1 MQDMKKYKIV
11 FLFSGQGSQYR
22 NMGKSLFENHPV
34 FRSSIE
40 ESDLIF
46 QKYLHRSLVNELY
59 GKDDSDFDEL
69 LITHPAIVAI
79 EIAMIEVMKSYNIIP
94 DYVFGQ
100 SLGEFAAGVASGV
113 WPGSAAIK
121 AAIEQSKSLT
131 RSNLEGGMLTVIN
144 AATHHESKIYEQ
156 YNLHLASDNFKGS
169 YTISGTGANLDEYQ
183 KMLKKEEIMHTRI
196 PVTVPF
202 HSPLI
207 KEGLKDFSYY
217 MQQGV
222 DLAIAK
228 IPYVSSLTS
237 DFLTYIDAEYYN
249 QVVSSYS
256 SHSKAINFL
265 EQLGPCFY
273 IDLGP
278 SSTSATFTKY
288 SIQKTSESY
297 IQPILSP
304 FGNELKQLEKLK
316 SIISNHTNYAI

>member
-1 MQDMKKYKIV
+1 MKKYKVV

-22 NMGKSLFENHPV
+22 NMGKNLFMNHST

-59 GKDDSDFDEL
+59 CNKDSDFDEL
-69 LITHPAIVAI
+69 LITHPAIVSI
-79 EIAMIEVMKSYNIIP
+79 EIAMIEVMKSYNIFP

-113 WPGSAAIK
+113 WSASTAIK
-121 AAIEQSKSLT
+121 ASIEQSKSLT
-131 RSNLEGGMLTVIN
+131 RSNLQGGMLTVIN
-144 AATHHESKIYEQ
+144 AETHYKSKIYQQ
-156 YNLHLASDNFKGS
+156 YNLYLAIDNFKGS
-169 YTISGTGANLDEYQ
+169 YTVSGTTANLDQYQ
-183 KMLKKEEIMHTRI
+183 KILKKEEIMYTRI
-196 PVTVPF
+196 PVTIPF

-207 KEGLKDFSYY
+207 KECLNDFSCY

-222 DLAIAK
+222 DLTLPK

-237 DFLTYIDAEYYN
+237 DFLTKIDAEYYN
-249 QVVSSYS
+249 QVVSCYS
-256 SHSKAINFL
+256 SHSKTINFL
-265 EQLGPCFY
+265 EQHGPCFY

-278 SSTSATFTKY
+278 SGTSATFTKY
-288 SIQKTSESY
+288 SILKTSESY
-297 IQPILSP
+297 IHPILSP

-316 SIISNHTNYAI
+316 DLISNHSDYAI

>member
-1 MQDMKKYKIV
+1 MKKYKVV

-22 NMGKSLFENHPV
+22 NMGKSLFMDHAV
-34 FRSSIE
+34 FRSSME

-46 QKYLHRSLVNELY
+46 QKYLNRSLVHELY

-79 EIAMIEVMKSYNIIP
+79 EIAMIEVMKSYNIFP

-100 SLGEFAAGVASGV
+100 SLGEFAAGVASGI
-113 WPGSAAIK
+113 WSTSTAIK
-121 AAIEQSKSLT
+121 AAMEQAKSLT

-144 AATHHESKIYEQ
+144 AETHHKFKIYEQ
-156 YNLHLASDNFKGS
+156 YNLYLAIDNFKGS
-169 YTISGTGANLDEYQ
+169 YTVSGTTSNLDQYQ
-183 KMLKKEEIMHTRI
+183 KILKEEEIIHKRI

-202 HSPLI
+202 HSPLL
-207 KEGLKDFSYY
+207 KEGLHDFSYY
-217 MQQGV
+217 MQQGI
-222 DLAIAK
+222 DLVRPK
-228 IPYVSSLTS
+228 THYLSGVTS
-237 DFLTYIDAEYYN
+237 DLLKEIDAEYYS

-256 SHSKAINFL
+256 SHSKTIDFL

-278 SSTSATFTKY
+278 SGTSATFTKY
-288 SIQKTSESY
+288 SILKTSESS

-304 FGNELKQLEKLK
+304 FGNELKQLEKVK
-316 SIISNHTNYAI
+316 SLISNHSSYVI

>member
-1 MQDMKKYKIV
+1 MKKYKVV

-22 NMGKSLFENHPV
+22 NMGKNLFMNDSV
-34 FRSSIE
+34 FRSSME

-46 QKYLHRSLVNELY
+46 QKYLNRSLVNELY
-59 GKDDSDFDEL
+59 SREDSDFDEL

-79 EIAMIEVMKSYNIIP
+79 EIAMIAVMKSCNIFP

-113 WPGSAAIK
+113 WSASTAIK
-121 AAIEQSKSLT
+121 ASMEQSKSLT
-131 RSNLEGGMLTVIN
+131 RSNLEGGMLTVID
-144 AATHHESKIYEQ
+144 AETHHKFKIYEQ
-156 YNLHLASDNFKGS
+156 YNLYLAIDNFKGS
-169 YTISGTGANLDEYQ
+169 YTVSGTSANLDQYQ
-183 KMLKKEEIMHTRI
+183 KILKKEEIMHTRI

-202 HSPLI
+202 HSPII
-207 KEGLKDFSYY
+207 KEGLCDFSYY
-217 MQQGV
+217 MQQGI
-222 DLAIAK
+222 DLAVPK
-228 IPYVSSLTS
+228 VSYVSSLTS
-237 DFLTYIDAEYYN
+237 DFLTDIDAEYYN

-256 SHSKAINFL
+256 SHSKTINFL

-278 SSTSATFTKY
+278 SGTSATFTKY
-288 SIQKTSESY
+288 SILKTSESY

-316 SIISNHTNYAI
+316 GLISNRSDYAI